1 MARIREHGAL
11 AGLAINPKTPVE
23 SLESFLDAFD
33 VALVMSVEPGFGGQK
48 FMPSALDKLRWLK
61 SRLKPGT
68 FASVDGGID
77 LETIGDVAAAGAN
90 IFVTGMRD
98 LRGRR
103 LRPRHDRIG
112 RPGQSRRG
120 RQASLRNPP
129 SMPDVVLIRPGCTD
143 FDEQN
148 RIQGVLDLPLN
159 HRGHAQVLGLVA
171 QLQEVEFD
179 VVFTAPGEP
188 ARSTAL
194 AICEQNGASLKEVD
208 DFRNL
213 DHGLWQGLP
222 VDDVRRKYPKVFKQ
236 WQESPETVRL
246 PEGETVAE
254 AVERI
259 RRGLR
264 KCLEAQ
270 THDRY
275 RGVGA
280 TGDDD
285 QLRATRPA
293 PVVPGIVRP
302 QVAAA
307 DNRADLASHGRAAR
321 SRLGSVERKDR
332 DRSSR
337 RRLADQRQAD
347 QWQVTRQRCAVS
359 ERYRVSERAPPTNA
373 APSANGRSVTLPKS
387 RKDNG
392 NGKDAGNG
400 NGTSSAAGTGPASTS
415 KRGTHE

>member
-1 MARIREHGAL
+1 
-11 AGLAINPKTPVE
+11 
-23 SLESFLDAFD
+23 
-33 VALVMSVEPGFGGQK
+33 
-48 FMPSALDKLRWLK
+48 
-61 SRLKPGT
+61 
-68 FASVDGGID
+68 
-77 LETIGDVAAAGAN
+77 
-90 IFVTGMRD
+90 
-98 LRGRR
+98 
-103 LRPRHDRIG
+103 
-112 RPGQSRRG
+112 
-120 RQASLRNPP
+120 
-129 SMPDVVLIRPGCTD
+129 MPDVVLIRPGCTD

-179 VVFTAPGEP
+179 IIFTAPSEP

-194 AICEQNGASLKEVD
+194 AICEQNGSSLKEVE

-236 WQESPETVRL
+236 WQESPETVCL

-264 KCLEAQ
+264 KCLKRKRTIGIVASEPLATMIGCVLRGQ
-270 THDRY
+270 RPSLPESCDRKSL
-275 RGVGA
+275 RPTIERISLATPELPEPPAVAPNGKSA
-280 TGDDD
+280 TGS
-285 QLRATRPA
+285 
-293 PVVPGIVRP
+293 
-302 QVAAA
+302 AA
-307 DNRADLASHGRAAR
+307 DASPTNGKPTNGKSPANGAQ
-321 SRLGSVERKDR
+321 SPNGTASGSG
-332 DRSSR
+332 
-337 RRLADQRQAD
+337 
-347 QWQVTRQRCAVS
+347 
-359 ERYRVSERAPPTNA
+359 APPTNGTQA
-373 APSANGRSVTLPKS
+373 VNGRSVTLPKS

>member
-1 MARIREHGAL
+1 
-11 AGLAINPKTPVE
+11 
-23 SLESFLDAFD
+23 
-33 VALVMSVEPGFGGQK
+33 
-48 FMPSALDKLRWLK
+48 
-61 SRLKPGT
+61 
-68 FASVDGGID
+68 
-77 LETIGDVAAAGAN
+77 
-90 IFVTGMRD
+90 
-98 LRGRR
+98 
-103 LRPRHDRIG
+103 
-112 RPGQSRRG
+112 
-120 RQASLRNPP
+120 
-129 SMPDVVLIRPGCTD
+129 MPDVVLIRPGCTD

-259 RRGLR
+259 RRALR
-264 KCLEAQ
+264 KCLRRKRTIGIVASEPLATMIGCVLRGQ
-270 THDRY
+270 RPSLPESCDRKSL
-275 RGVGA
+275 RPTIERISLATSELPEPACLPPNGKIA
-280 TGDDD
+280 TG
-285 QLRATRPA
+285 P
-293 PVVPGIVRP
+293 
-302 QVAAA
+302 AA
-307 DNRADLASHGRAAR
+307 DVATTNG
-321 SRLGSVERKDR
+321 K
-332 DRSSR
+332 
-337 RRLADQRQAD
+337 
-347 QWQVTRQRCAVS
+347 
-359 ERYRVSERAPPTNA
+359 PTNGKSLA
-373 APSANGRSVTLPKS
+373 NGAQSPNGTASANGATSANGHSVTLPKS

-400 NGTSSAAGTGPASTS
+400 NGTSSPAGTGPASTS
-415 KRGTHE
+415 KRGAHE

>member
-1 MARIREHGAL
+1 
-11 AGLAINPKTPVE
+11 
-23 SLESFLDAFD
+23 
-33 VALVMSVEPGFGGQK
+33 
-48 FMPSALDKLRWLK
+48 
-61 SRLKPGT
+61 
-68 FASVDGGID
+68 
-77 LETIGDVAAAGAN
+77 
-90 IFVTGMRD
+90 
-98 LRGRR
+98 
-103 LRPRHDRIG
+103 
-112 RPGQSRRG
+112 
-120 RQASLRNPP
+120 
-129 SMPDVVLIRPGCTD
+129 MPDVVLIRPGCTD

-194 AICEQNGASLKEVD
+194 AICEQNGASLKDVD

-264 KCLEAQ
+264 KCLKRKR
-270 THDRY
+270 TI
-275 RGVGA
+275 
-280 TGDDD
+280 
-285 QLRATRPA
+285 
-293 PVVPGIVRP
+293 GIVASEPLATMISCVLRGQRP
-302 QVAAA
+302 SFPESCDRKSLRSTIERISLATAALPEA
-307 DNRADLASHGRAAR
+307 DSVPSNGKTATGRAA
-321 SRLGSVERKDR
+321 
-332 DRSSR
+332 
-337 RRLADQRQAD
+337 A
-347 QWQVTRQRCAVS
+347 
-359 ERYRVSERAPPTNA
+359 APANGKPTNGKSLANGAQSPNGA
-373 APSANGRSVTLPKS
+373 ASANGRSVTLPKS

-400 NGTSSAAGTGPASTS
+400 NGTSSAVGTGPSSTS

>member
-1 MARIREHGAL
+1 
-11 AGLAINPKTPVE
+11 
-23 SLESFLDAFD
+23 
-33 VALVMSVEPGFGGQK
+33 
-48 FMPSALDKLRWLK
+48 MP
-61 SRLKPGT
+61 
-68 FASVDGGID
+68 
-77 LETIGDVAAAGAN
+77 E
-90 IFVTGMRD
+90 
-98 LRGRR
+98 
-103 LRPRHDRIG
+103 
-112 RPGQSRRG
+112 
-120 RQASLRNPP
+120 
-129 SMPDVVLIRPGCTD
+129 VVLIRPGCTD

-264 KCLEAQ
+264 KCVKRKR
-270 THDRY
+270 TI
-275 RGVGA
+275 
-280 TGDDD
+280 
-285 QLRATRPA
+285 
-293 PVVPGIVRP
+293 GIVASEPLATMIGCVLRGQRP
-302 QVAAA
+302 SLPESCDRKSLRPTIERISLATAELPEAASVPPNGKTAKGSAA
-307 DNRADLASHGRAAR
+307 DVAPTNGKPTN
-321 SRLGSVERKDR
+321 G
-332 DRSSR
+332 RSS
-337 RRLADQRQAD
+337 ANGAQSPNGA
-347 QWQVTRQRCAVS
+347 A
-359 ERYRVSERAPPTNA
+359 PTNGT
-373 APSANGRSVTLPKS
+373 PSANGRSVTLPKS

-392 NGKDAGNG
+392 NGKDVGNG

>member
-1 MARIREHGAL
+1 
-11 AGLAINPKTPVE
+11 
-23 SLESFLDAFD
+23 
-33 VALVMSVEPGFGGQK
+33 
-48 FMPSALDKLRWLK
+48 
-61 SRLKPGT
+61 
-68 FASVDGGID
+68 
-77 LETIGDVAAAGAN
+77 
-90 IFVTGMRD
+90 
-98 LRGRR
+98 
-103 LRPRHDRIG
+103 
-112 RPGQSRRG
+112 
-120 RQASLRNPP
+120 
-129 SMPDVVLIRPGCTD
+129 MPDVVLIRPGCTD

-264 KCLEAQ
+264 KCLKRKRTIGVVASEPLA
-270 THDRY
+270 TMIGCVL
-275 RGVGA
+275 RGE
-280 TGDDD
+280 
-285 QLRATRPA
+285 RPA
-293 PVVPGIVRP
+293 LPETCERKCMRP
-302 QVAAA
+302 KIERFTLESAELPEPA
-307 DNRADLASHGRAAR
+307 RAASNGAKPSNGAATAPR
-321 SRLGSVERKDR
+321 NG
-332 DRSSR
+332 
-337 RRLADQRQAD
+337 
-347 QWQVTRQRCAVS
+347 QV
-359 ERYRVSERAPPTNA
+359 PTNG
-373 APSANGRSVTLPKS
+373 APTNG
-387 RKDNG
+387 
-392 NGKDAGNG
+392 
-400 NGTSSAAGTGPASTS
+400 
-415 KRGTHE
+415 

>member
-1 MARIREHGAL
+1 
-11 AGLAINPKTPVE
+11 
-23 SLESFLDAFD
+23 
-33 VALVMSVEPGFGGQK
+33 
-48 FMPSALDKLRWLK
+48 MP
-61 SRLKPGT
+61 
-68 FASVDGGID
+68 
-77 LETIGDVAAAGAN
+77 E
-90 IFVTGMRD
+90 
-98 LRGRR
+98 
-103 LRPRHDRIG
+103 
-112 RPGQSRRG
+112 
-120 RQASLRNPP
+120 
-129 SMPDVVLIRPGCTD
+129 VVLIRPGCTD

-259 RRGLR
+259 RRALR
-264 KCLEAQ
+264 KCLKRKRTIGIVASEPLATMIGCVLRGQRPSLPESCDRKSLRPTIERISLATAELPEAASGPPNGK
-270 THDRY
+270 T
-275 RGVGA
+275 A
-280 TGDDD
+280 TGS
-285 QLRATRPA
+285 
-293 PVVPGIVRP
+293 
-302 QVAAA
+302 AA
-307 DNRADLASHGRAAR
+307 DVA
-321 SRLGSVERKDR
+321 
-332 DRSSR
+332 
-337 RRLADQRQAD
+337 
-347 QWQVTRQRCAVS
+347 
-359 ERYRVSERAPPTNA
+359 PTNGKPINGKSSANGAQSPNGA
-373 APSANGRSVTLPKS
+373 APTNGTPSANGRSVTLPKS

-392 NGKDAGNG
+392 NGKDVGNG